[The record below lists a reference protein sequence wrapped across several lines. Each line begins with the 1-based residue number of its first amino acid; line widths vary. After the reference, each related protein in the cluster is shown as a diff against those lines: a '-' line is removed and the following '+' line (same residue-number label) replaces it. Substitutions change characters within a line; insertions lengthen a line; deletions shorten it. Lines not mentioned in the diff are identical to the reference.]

1 MLLTPTALP
10 GVSVVTAPVFGD
22 DRGSFSEL
30 FHAEKFAAMG
40 LPTAFVQDNHSRSA
54 RHTLRG
60 LHHQLAPHAQGKLV
74 RAVTGRVFDVAV
86 DLRPHSA
93 TRGRWVGVTLEAGDG
108 RSLYIPPGF
117 AHGFL
122 VLSDHADVT
131 YKCTAPYHPASE
143 RALAWNS
150 PALAI
155 QWPLPPGVAP
165 LLSPRDQGAPPW
177 DPASTVP

>member
-93 TRGRWVGVTLEAGDG
+93 TRGR
-108 RSLYIPPGF
+108 
-117 AHGFL
+117 
-122 VLSDHADVT
+122 
-131 YKCTAPYHPASE
+131 CT
-143 RALAWNS
+143 
-150 PALAI
+150 
-155 QWPLPPGVAP
+155 
-165 LLSPRDQGAPPW
+165 SPRGSRT
-177 DPASTVP
+177 ASWCSATTPT